1 MMRVRFILLVAL
13 ALGCGEPADPD
24 AGTPND
30 AGEDGG
36 APPGD
41 AGGPDSGDLD
51 AGTDAGPLVC
61 DDGFADCDAVP
72 TDCEVELTSDPLHC
86 GACDMACPVPTGA
99 VATCEESTC
108 GFVCDRGAL
117 DCDGLPDTGCEVDPM
132 TDAAHCGACDLACG
146 TGQTCMAGACVGP
159 RRVFVTS
166 GTVVPSMLGDLATAD
181 AFCQSSARA
190 VGFAGDYR
198 AWLSAGTESPSTR
211 FARSAMG
218 YVRVDGASVATDWAD
233 LTDGSLGASP
243 SIDETGAMAPLDCDV
258 LTATWV
264 TGAGRFD
271 AACSNLM
278 GTGRRGGMFGLPGRT
293 DNQYTQG
300 CLATIACNRPAR
312 LYCFEQ

>member
-1 MMRVRFILLVAL
+1 MMRRSFALVALL

-24 AGTPND
+24 AGVAND

-36 APPGD
+36 AAPRDAGAFD
-41 AGGPDSGDLD
+41 AGGED
-51 AGTDAGPLVC
+51 AGAVDAGVADAGAPDAGPDAGPLVC
-61 DDGFADCDAVP
+61 ADGFADCDDVP
-72 TDCEVELTSDPLHC
+72 TDCEVELASDALHC
-86 GACDMACPVPTGA
+86 GACG
-99 VATCEESTC
+99 
-108 GFVCDRGAL
+108 
-117 DCDGLPDTGCEVDPM
+117 
-132 TDAAHCGACDLACG
+132 LACG
-146 TGQTCMAGACVGP
+146 PGQTCTAAACVGP

-181 AFCQSSARA
+181 AFCQTSAHA

-211 FARSAMG
+211 FSRSAMG
-218 YVRVDGASVATDWAD
+218 YVRVDGTSVATDWAD

-243 SIDETGAMAPLDCDV
+243 SVDETGAMAPLDCDV

-293 DNQYTQG
+293 DNQFTQG